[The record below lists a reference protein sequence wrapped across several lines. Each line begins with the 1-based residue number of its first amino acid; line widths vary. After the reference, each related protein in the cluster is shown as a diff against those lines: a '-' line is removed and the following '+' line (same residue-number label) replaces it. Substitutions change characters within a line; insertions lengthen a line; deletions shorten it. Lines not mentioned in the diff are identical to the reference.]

1 MTGMEEARRRAQLR
15 NKAMLE
21 QLEIGA
27 SVRRLSQERQARD
40 EAKAA
45 HLGLDQMQGGPRRR
59 SSRIKAGTTEGR
71 AALADVSDQ
80 EEEEAGR
87 DISEP
92 EEYDPLREEAVPSPS
107 TSTASERAAQ
117 VEDSEEVHASCSAAR
132 SSDIAQ
138 GVPDEDED
146 DADLQLALEMSLAVK
161 EAAESHSA
169 QGDGAPDRREETQS
183 CEAAAPFPESH
194 GPTGAHTLAPD
205 AQPAKPSAASKKQKR
220 RKGLP
225 ALDPSPGELE
235 ACFALLAG
243 AGKGTVDIH
252 GLILAAA
259 TLGQEISVTEAETM
273 LSFAHEESGRAESAR
288 HLTLAQ
294 FVGLAARLADAQAH
308 R

>member
-1 MTGMEEARRRAQLR
+1 M
-15 NKAMLE
+15 
-21 QLEIGA
+21 
-27 SVRRLSQERQARD
+27 
-40 EAKAA
+40 
-45 HLGLDQMQGGPRRR
+45 
-59 SSRIKAGTTEGR
+59 
-71 AALADVSDQ
+71 ADVSDQ

-117 VEDSEEVHASCSAAR
+117 VEDSEEVHGFCSAAR

-169 QGDGAPDRREETQS
+169 QGDGAHDRREETQS
-183 CEAAAPFPESH
+183 CEAAAPFPKSH
-194 GPTGAHTLAPD
+194 
-205 AQPAKPSAASKKQKR
+205 
-220 RKGLP
+220 
-225 ALDPSPGELE
+225 DPN
-235 ACFALLAG
+235 
-243 AGKGTVDIH
+243 
-252 GLILAAA
+252 A